1 MSSPNREK
9 RKEEEEEEGEVVV
22 FEIQMIR
29 QSGIVQHLPTG
40 AQVQ

>member
-9 RKEEEEEEGEVVV
+9 RKEEEEEGEVVV

>member
-9 RKEEEEEEGEVVV
+9 RKEEEEGEVVV